1 MYNSPSTPLPRADSP
16 ALARFLL
23 QVSEQLR
30 VRHYSYRT
38 EQQYIQWIR
47 RFIQFHKGR
56 HPLKMAAPEIE
67 AFLAYLATAR
77 KVTASTQNQALSA
90 LLFLYKG
97 VLNVELPWLDNL
109 TRAKRSEHLP
119 VVMTPSEVSAVLA
132 HLQGD
137 VWLVTSLL
145 YGSGLRLM
153 EALRLRVKDV
163 DLASSVLFI
172 RDTKGCRDRSVVLP
186 QSLREPL
193 RTQLHR
199 VQLQHEAALRDGYAG
214 VELPFSLERKYPQA
228 PIELCWQFVFPTRHP
243 SRDPRSGVWRR
254 HHLLEQQVQRHFR
267 AAVRASGILKPATPH
282 TMRHSFA
289 THLLEGGYDIRSV
302 QEQLGHRDVTTT
314 QIYTHVMRRGANAV
328 LSPLD
333 RLVPAVPQSARQLE

>member
-1 MYNSPSTPLPRADSP
+1 MVTSPSTLNHRPDSP

-23 QVSEQLR
+23 QVKEQMR

-38 EQQYIQWIR
+38 EQQYVQWIR
-47 RFIQFHKGR
+47 RFIQFNRGR
-56 HPLKMAAPEIE
+56 HPARMAAPEIE
-67 AFLAYLATAR
+67 SFLTHLANAR

-90 LLFLYKG
+90 LLFLYKS

-109 TRAKRSEHLP
+109 TRARRSEHLP
-119 VVMTPSEVSAVLA
+119 VVMTPAEVAAVLA
-132 HLQGD
+132 HLQGE
-137 VWLVTSLL
+137 VWLVASLL

-163 DLASSVLFI
+163 DLGSSVLFI

-186 QSLREPL
+186 QSLRGPL
-193 RTQLHR
+193 QSQLHWVR
-199 VQLQHEAALRDGYAG
+199 VQHETALREGYGG

-228 PIELCWQFVFPTRHP
+228 PIDLAWQYVFPMRRP
-243 SRDPRSGVWRR
+243 SRDPRSGAWRR
-254 HHLLEQQVQRHFR
+254 QHLLDQQVQRQFR
-267 AAVRASGILKPATPH
+267 AAVHASGILKPATPH
-282 TMRHSFA
+282 TLRHSFA
-289 THLLEGGYDIRSV
+289 THLLENGYDIRTV
-302 QEQLGHRDVTTT
+302 QEQLGHRDVATT

-333 RLVPAVPQSARQLE
+333 RLAPDAGRLHTG